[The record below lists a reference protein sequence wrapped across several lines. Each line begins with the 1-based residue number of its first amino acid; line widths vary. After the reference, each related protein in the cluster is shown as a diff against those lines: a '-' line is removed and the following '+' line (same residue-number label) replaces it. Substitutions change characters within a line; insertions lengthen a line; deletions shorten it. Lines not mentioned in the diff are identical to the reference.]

1 MSIKG
6 QEDERTVFHSY
17 QATSAY
23 EQKKIEKNYRRL
35 EEYEWFYVYGKYD
48 NDGNLLY
55 RECFSKFDIDG
66 APNQT
71 RPKRAYNRRE
81 F

>member
-6 QEDERTVFHSY
+6 QEDSRTVFHSY
-17 QATSAY
+17 SSASAY
-23 EQKKIEKNYRRL
+23 EQKKLEENYRRL

-48 NDGNLLY
+48 NNGNLLY
-55 RECFSKFDIDG
+55 RECFSKYDVDG
-66 APNQT
+66 SPTHQ
-71 RPKRAYNRRE
+71 RIKRAYNRRE